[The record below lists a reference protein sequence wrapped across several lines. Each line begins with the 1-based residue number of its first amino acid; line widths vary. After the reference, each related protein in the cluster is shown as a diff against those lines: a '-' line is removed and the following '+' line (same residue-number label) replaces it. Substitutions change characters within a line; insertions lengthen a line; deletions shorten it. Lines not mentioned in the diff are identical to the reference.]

1 MSFFERIEQACAQ
14 FIERTFAKSFPS
26 DVEPAQIAR
35 KLVATMEAQTR
46 GEDGRPSAPS
56 VYAVYVSTADFERL
70 EEHREYLEEAWIDL
84 LRDLAAKVGIAFV
97 DGDPRVTM
105 SARPSV
111 PLGAIAIEVGDA
123 ARASAQFALRM
134 IKGLPV
140 DGVYSI
146 TGTTRVGRGDESEI
160 VLLDPAT
167 GQMIRQYPTLESG
180 ETPGW
185 YVANL
190 RASPDGSKLAMVTY
204 SLLGVDIRDSATG
217 KLLYRLPEEPGT
229 IWWLAWSPDDSW
241 LAVSRANGDISIW
254 NLKEVGRQVSQL
266 ESAR

>member
-1 MSFFERIEQACAQ
+1 VSFFERIEQACAQ

-46 GEDGRPSAPS
+46 GEDGRAGAPS
-56 VYAVYVSTADFERL
+56 VYAVYVSPADFERL
-70 EEHREYLEEAWIDL
+70 EEHREYLEEAWTDL
-84 LRDLAAKVGIAFV
+84 LRDLAAKVGIGFV
-97 DGDPRVTM
+97 DGEPRVTM

-123 ARASAQFALRM
+123 ARAGAQFALRM

-160 VLLDPAT
+160 VLLDP
-167 GQMIRQYPTLESG
+167 S
-180 ETPGW
+180 
-185 YVANL
+185 
-190 RASPDGSKLAMVTY
+190 
-204 SLLGVDIRDSATG
+204 
-217 KLLYRLPEEPGT
+217 
-229 IWWLAWSPDDSW
+229 
-241 LAVSRANGDISIW
+241 VSRAHAIVEFDAGEPVVRDLDSTNGTYV
-254 NLKEVGRQVSQL
+254 NGRRVRV
-266 ESAR
+266 ESLRDGDELRFGNTRMRFENG

>member
-46 GEDGRPSAPS
+46 GEDGRAGAPS
-56 VYAVYVSTADFERL
+56 VYAVYVSPADFERL
-70 EEHREYLEEAWIDL
+70 EEHGEYLEEAWTDL
-84 LRDLAAKVGIAFV
+84 LRDLAAKVGIGFV
-97 DGDPRVTM
+97 DGEPRVTM

-111 PLGAIAIEVGDA
+111 PLGAIAIEVGEA
-123 ARASAQFALRM
+123 ARAGAQFALRM

-160 VLLDPAT
+160 VLLDP
-167 GQMIRQYPTLESG
+167 S
-180 ETPGW
+180 
-185 YVANL
+185 
-190 RASPDGSKLAMVTY
+190 
-204 SLLGVDIRDSATG
+204 
-217 KLLYRLPEEPGT
+217 
-229 IWWLAWSPDDSW
+229 
-241 LAVSRANGDISIW
+241 VSRAHAIVEFDAGEPVVRDLDSTNGTYV
-254 NLKEVGRQVSQL
+254 NGRRVRV
-266 ESAR
+266 ESLRDGDELRFGNTRMRFENG

>member
-56 VYAVYVSTADFERL
+56 IYAVYVSPADFERL
-70 EEHREYLEEAWIDL
+70 EQHREYLEEAWIDL
-84 LRDLAAKVGIAFV
+84 LRDLAAKVGVAFV
-97 DGDPRVTM
+97 DGEPRVTM

-146 TGTTRVGRGDESEI
+146 TGTTRVGRGDENEI
-160 VLLDPAT
+160 VLLDP
-167 GQMIRQYPTLESG
+167 S
-180 ETPGW
+180 
-185 YVANL
+185 
-190 RASPDGSKLAMVTY
+190 
-204 SLLGVDIRDSATG
+204 
-217 KLLYRLPEEPGT
+217 
-229 IWWLAWSPDDSW
+229 
-241 LAVSRANGDISIW
+241 VSRAHAVVEFDAGEPAVRDLDSTNGTYV
-254 NLKEVGRQVSQL
+254 NGRRVRV
-266 ESAR
+266 ESLQDGDELRFGNTRMRFEGA

>member
-1 MSFFERIEQACAQ
+1 VSFFERIEQACAQ

-56 VYAVYVSTADFERL
+56 VYAVYVSSADFERL

-84 LRDLAAKVGIAFV
+84 LRDLAAKVGVAFV
-97 DGDPRVTM
+97 DGEPRVTM
-105 SARPSV
+105 FARPSV
-111 PLGAIAIEVGDA
+111 PLGAIEIEVGDA
-123 ARASAQFALRM
+123 AGAAAQFALRM

-160 VLLDPAT
+160 VLLDP
-167 GQMIRQYPTLESG
+167 S
-180 ETPGW
+180 
-185 YVANL
+185 
-190 RASPDGSKLAMVTY
+190 
-204 SLLGVDIRDSATG
+204 
-217 KLLYRLPEEPGT
+217 
-229 IWWLAWSPDDSW
+229 
-241 LAVSRANGDISIW
+241 VSRAHAVVEFDAGEPIVRDLDSTNGTYV
-254 NLKEVGRQVSQL
+254 NGRRVRVESL
-266 ESAR
+266 RDGDELRFGNTRMRFESA

>member
-70 EEHREYLEEAWIDL
+70 EEHREYLEEAWADL
-84 LRDLAAKVGIAFV
+84 LRDLAAKVGVAFV

-111 PLGAIAIEVGDA
+111 PLGAIAIEAGDA

-134 IKGLPV
+134 IKGLPA

-160 VLLDPAT
+160 VLLDP
-167 GQMIRQYPTLESG
+167 S
-180 ETPGW
+180 
-185 YVANL
+185 
-190 RASPDGSKLAMVTY
+190 
-204 SLLGVDIRDSATG
+204 
-217 KLLYRLPEEPGT
+217 
-229 IWWLAWSPDDSW
+229 
-241 LAVSRANGDISIW
+241 VSRAHAIVEFDAGEPVVRDLDSTNGTFV
-254 NLKEVGRQVSQL
+254 NGRRVRV
-266 ESAR
+266 ESLRDGDELRFGNTRMRFENG

>member
-46 GEDGRPSAPS
+46 GEDGRPFAPS
-56 VYAVYVSTADFERL
+56 VYAVYVSPADFERL
-70 EEHREYLEEAWIDL
+70 EQHREYLEEAWIDL
-84 LRDLAAKVGIAFV
+84 LRDLATKVGVAFV
-97 DGDPRVTM
+97 DGEPRVTM

-123 ARASAQFALRM
+123 ARAIAKFALRM

-146 TGTTRVGRGDESEI
+146 TGTTRVGRGDENEI
-160 VLLDPAT
+160 VLLDP
-167 GQMIRQYPTLESG
+167 G
-180 ETPGW
+180 
-185 YVANL
+185 
-190 RASPDGSKLAMVTY
+190 
-204 SLLGVDIRDSATG
+204 
-217 KLLYRLPEEPGT
+217 
-229 IWWLAWSPDDSW
+229 
-241 LAVSRANGDISIW
+241 VSRAHAVFEFDAGEPLVRDLDSTNGTYV
-254 NLKEVGRQVSQL
+254 NGRRVRV
-266 ESAR
+266 ESLQDGDELRFGNTRMRFENA

>member
-97 DGDPRVTM
+97 NGDPRVTM

-160 VLLDPAT
+160 VLLDP
-167 GQMIRQYPTLESG
+167 S
-180 ETPGW
+180 
-185 YVANL
+185 
-190 RASPDGSKLAMVTY
+190 
-204 SLLGVDIRDSATG
+204 
-217 KLLYRLPEEPGT
+217 
-229 IWWLAWSPDDSW
+229 
-241 LAVSRANGDISIW
+241 VSRAHAIVEFDAGEPVVRDLDSTNGTYV
-254 NLKEVGRQVSQL
+254 NGRRVRV
-266 ESAR
+266 ESLRDGDELRFGNTRMRFENG

>member
-1 MSFFERIEQACAQ
+1 MSFLAKIEQACAQ

-35 KLVATMEAQTR
+35 KLVATMEAQSR

-146 TGTTRVGRGDESEI
+146 TGATRVGRGDESEI
-160 VLLDPAT
+160 VLLDP
-167 GQMIRQYPTLESG
+167 S
-180 ETPGW
+180 
-185 YVANL
+185 
-190 RASPDGSKLAMVTY
+190 
-204 SLLGVDIRDSATG
+204 
-217 KLLYRLPEEPGT
+217 
-229 IWWLAWSPDDSW
+229 
-241 LAVSRANGDISIW
+241 VSRAHAIVELDAGEPVVRDLDSTNGTYV
-254 NLKEVGRQVSQL
+254 NGRRVRV
-266 ESAR
+266 ESLRDGDELRFGNTRMRFENG

>member
-1 MSFFERIEQACAQ
+1 VSFFERIEQACAQ

-160 VLLDPAT
+160 VLLDP
-167 GQMIRQYPTLESG
+167 S
-180 ETPGW
+180 
-185 YVANL
+185 
-190 RASPDGSKLAMVTY
+190 
-204 SLLGVDIRDSATG
+204 
-217 KLLYRLPEEPGT
+217 
-229 IWWLAWSPDDSW
+229 
-241 LAVSRANGDISIW
+241 VSRAHAIVEFDAGEPVVRDLDSTNGTYV
-254 NLKEVGRQVSQL
+254 NGRRVRV
-266 ESAR
+266 ESLQDGDELRFGNTRMRFENG

>member
-46 GEDGRPSAPS
+46 GEEGRPSAPS
-56 VYAVYVSTADFERL
+56 AYAVYVSPADFERL
-70 EEHREYLEEAWIDL
+70 EQHREYLEEAWIDL
-84 LRDLAAKVGIAFV
+84 LRDLAAKVGVAFV
-97 DGDPRVTM
+97 DGEPRVTM

-146 TGTTRVGRGDESEI
+146 TGTTRVGRGDDSEI
-160 VLLDPAT
+160 VLLDP
-167 GQMIRQYPTLESG
+167 S
-180 ETPGW
+180 
-185 YVANL
+185 
-190 RASPDGSKLAMVTY
+190 
-204 SLLGVDIRDSATG
+204 
-217 KLLYRLPEEPGT
+217 
-229 IWWLAWSPDDSW
+229 
-241 LAVSRANGDISIW
+241 VSRAHAIVEFDAGEPVVRDLDSTNGTYV
-254 NLKEVGRQVSQL
+254 NGRRVRV
-266 ESAR
+266 ESLQDGDELRFGNTRMRFEDA

>member
-46 GEDGRPSAPS
+46 GEDGRHSAPS
-56 VYAVYVSTADFERL
+56 AYAIYVSRADFERL
-70 EEHREYLEEAWIDL
+70 EQHREYLEEAWTDL
-84 LRDLAAKVGIAFV
+84 LRDLAAKVGVAFV
-97 DGDPRVTM
+97 GGEPRVTM
-105 SARPSV
+105 SARLSV
-111 PLGAIAIEVGDA
+111 PLGAIAVEVGDA

-160 VLLDPAT
+160 VLLDP
-167 GQMIRQYPTLESG
+167 S
-180 ETPGW
+180 
-185 YVANL
+185 
-190 RASPDGSKLAMVTY
+190 
-204 SLLGVDIRDSATG
+204 
-217 KLLYRLPEEPGT
+217 
-229 IWWLAWSPDDSW
+229 
-241 LAVSRANGDISIW
+241 VSRAHAIVEFDAGEPVVRDLDSTNGTFV
-254 NLKEVGRQVSQL
+254 NGRRVRV
-266 ESAR
+266 ESLQDGDELRFGNTRMRFENA

>member
-160 VLLDPAT
+160 VLLDP
-167 GQMIRQYPTLESG
+167 S
-180 ETPGW
+180 
-185 YVANL
+185 
-190 RASPDGSKLAMVTY
+190 
-204 SLLGVDIRDSATG
+204 
-217 KLLYRLPEEPGT
+217 
-229 IWWLAWSPDDSW
+229 
-241 LAVSRANGDISIW
+241 VSRAHAIVEFDAGEPVVRDLDSTNGTYV
-254 NLKEVGRQVSQL
+254 NGRRVRV
-266 ESAR
+266 ESLRDGDELRFGNTRMRFENG

>member
-160 VLLDPAT
+160 VLLDP
-167 GQMIRQYPTLESG
+167 S
-180 ETPGW
+180 
-185 YVANL
+185 
-190 RASPDGSKLAMVTY
+190 
-204 SLLGVDIRDSATG
+204 
-217 KLLYRLPEEPGT
+217 
-229 IWWLAWSPDDSW
+229 
-241 LAVSRANGDISIW
+241 VSRAHAIVELDAGEPVVRDLDSTNGTYV
-254 NLKEVGRQVSQL
+254 NGRRVRV
-266 ESAR
+266 ESLRDGDELRFGNTRMRFENA

>member
-1 MSFFERIEQACAQ
+1 VSFFERIEQACAQ

-160 VLLDPAT
+160 VLLDP
-167 GQMIRQYPTLESG
+167 S
-180 ETPGW
+180 
-185 YVANL
+185 
-190 RASPDGSKLAMVTY
+190 
-204 SLLGVDIRDSATG
+204 
-217 KLLYRLPEEPGT
+217 
-229 IWWLAWSPDDSW
+229 
-241 LAVSRANGDISIW
+241 VSRAHAIVEFDAGEPVVRDLDSTNGTYV
-254 NLKEVGRQVSQL
+254 NGRRVRV
-266 ESAR
+266 ESLRDGDELRFGNTRMRFENG